1 MKVTLLIFFFF
12 LNIVQAG
19 FEPVIF
25 LPLPFSI
32 LGL

>member
-1 MKVTLLIFFFF
+1 MKVTLLIFLFW
-12 LNIVQAG
+12 NIVQAG